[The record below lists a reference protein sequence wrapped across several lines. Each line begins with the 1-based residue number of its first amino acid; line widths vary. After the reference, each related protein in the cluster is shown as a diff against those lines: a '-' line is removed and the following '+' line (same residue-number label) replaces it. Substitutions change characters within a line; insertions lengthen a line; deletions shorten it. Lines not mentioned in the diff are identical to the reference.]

1 MSSRYTETDPKVL
14 PRIFAVCIAILLLS
28 AACATTP
35 PAHPPAKSQGT
46 FILLPDEQGKTGV
59 IVVSSMG
66 EERLL
71 SMPGEAVTVSI
82 GAPPGKSYTMPEK
95 EVDAQVGPALTALPK
110 TPGQFLIYFKYDS
123 GELVEESQ
131 AIIRDAI
138 RAIRERA
145 PVEISVVGH
154 TDTVG
159 DKGYNYQLSLKRARA
174 VAALL
179 ISEGVNPSILIISS
193 HGKDNPLVATGD
205 QVPEPRNRRVE
216 LTVR

>member
-1 MSSRYTETDPKVL
+1 MSSRYAETDSKAL
-14 PRIFAVCIAILLLS
+14 PRFFAVCLAILLMA

-46 FILLPDEQGKTGV
+46 FILLPDEQGKTGA

-71 SMPGEAVTVSI
+71 TKPGETVTVST
-82 GAPPGKSYTMPEK
+82 GAPPGKPYTISEK
-95 EVDAQVGPALTALPK
+95 EVDAQVGLALTALPK
-110 TPGQFLIYFKYDS
+110 SPGQFLFYFKYDS
-123 GELVEESQ
+123 GELVEESLAMVQ
-131 AIIRDAI
+131 VAI

-174 VAALL
+174 VAGLL
-179 ISEGVNPSILIISS
+179 ISEGVDPSILIITS